1 MGLHDLIRE
10 HLKENRDS
18 LLRPLG
24 DGRFS
29 IRAGDVA
36 DSMGLRNRMPSI
48 CSILASEIYQRQAGL
63 TLVDRIVPPSG
74 RGRTATFFY
83 VPRTSSD
90 RSRALPRARAQS
102 PPPTRSPARSRAVRP
117 LAYGAAIPD
126 ADLCLV
132 SCGATKLPRAALAK
146 DLYISDRFRKT
157 RLLVEREGWPWFI
170 LSAKHGLLDPEREIE
185 WYDMT
190 LDTMGAHAR
199 RDWAR
204 MVMNT
209 LERHLACVRSVVIFA
224 GARYREHLEPAIR
237 GRGIEVHVPMEGLRQ
252 GEQSAWLNAQ
262 LAGPRRSERTVS
274 APRGRGSSA
283 DTVRFYTLLA
293 RIEEKVGG
301 RRRLAE
307 CDGRT
312 GWPERGVY
320 FFFEPGERRRHS
332 GDGDRIVRVGTHAL
346 KTGAVSTL
354 WKRLDQHRGRAG
366 AGVGSHRSS
375 VFRGLVGRALAAR
388 GDCELPPTW
397 RSANEDPR
405 TKNGM
410 TSAVARRFGMT
421 RAQVLASEAD
431 LEGRVSDY
439 IGRMPFLWLGVPDDP
454 GPESARGRV
463 ERGAI
468 GLLSHYTAPA
478 DDPPSA
484 DWLGCH
490 SDRERIRES
499 GLWNSQHVDKPY
511 DPAFLDEM
519 ERLIAA
525 WP

>member
-74 RGRTATFFY
+74 RGRTATFFF
-83 VPRTSSD
+83 VPRNSSI
-90 RSRALPRARAQS
+90 RSRARPGV
-102 PPPTRSPARSRAVRP
+102 PPPPKRPPARTRAVGSPEQHRD
-117 LAYGAAIPD
+117 IPD

-132 SCGATKLPRAALAK
+132 SCGAAKLPHAALAK
-146 DLYISDRFRKT
+146 DLYISDRFQKT
-157 RLLVEREGWPWFI
+157 RRLVEREGWPWFI

-204 MVMNT
+204 TVMNA
-209 LERHLACVRSVVIFA
+209 LERHLAGVRSVVIFA
-224 GARYREHLEPAIR
+224 GARYREHLEPALR
-237 GRGIEVHVPMEGLRQ
+237 GRGIEVHIRSLRPGNQ
-252 GEQSAWLNAQ
+252 LQWLNEQ
-262 LAGPRRSERTVS
+262 LARSTASKPRMRAVRRTDDHS
-274 APRGRGSSA
+274 
-283 DTVRFYTLLA
+283 DTARFYALLA
-293 RIEEKVGG
+293 QIEAKVGG
-301 RRRLAE
+301 RHRLAD
-307 CDGRT
+307 CDGRM

-320 FFFEPGERRRHS
+320 FFFEPGEHRRLS
-332 GDGDRIVRVGTHAL
+332 GGDRVVRVGTHAL
-346 KTGAVSTL
+346 KAGARSTL
-354 WKRLDQHRGRAG
+354 WKRLNQHRGRAG
-366 AGVGSHRSS
+366 TGIGNHRGS
-375 VFRGLVGRALAAR
+375 VFRGLVGRALARR
-388 GDCELPPTW
+388 GDCPLPPTW
-397 RSANEDPR
+397 KRGIDDPR
-405 TKNGM
+405 NRSGT
-410 TSAVARRFGMT
+410 TSTVARQFGMT
-421 RAQVLASEAD
+421 RAQVNAGEAD
-431 LEGRVSDY
+431 LERRVTAH
-439 IGRMPFLWLGVPDDP
+439 IGRMPFLWLSVPDAP
-454 GPESARGRV
+454 GSESARGRV

-468 GLLSHYTAPA
+468 GLLSHYSAPA
-478 DDPPSA
+478 EDPSSA
-484 DWLGCH
+484 HWLGHH

-499 GLWNSQHVDKPY
+499 GLWNSRHVDEPY

-525 WP
+525 WL